1 MEKKPIKV
9 QIFGNEY
16 SLKSDASEDHV
27 LRVAAYVDEKLR
39 RLSEK
44 THVNSETKIA
54 VLAALNIA
62 DELFRLKASYE
73 TLKQQIEEESRQ
85 LNAKIDALTGQTL
98 N

>member
-1 MEKKPIKV
+1 MEKKSIKV

-27 LRVAAYVDEKLR
+27 YRVAQYVDDKFR

-44 THVNSETKIA
+44 THVNSEIKIA

-62 DELFRLKASYE
+62 DELFRLKAKYDE
-73 TLKQQIEEESRQ
+73 LKQQIEEESRQ
-85 LNAKIDALTGQTL
+85 LNAKIDALTGQAL